1 MIIILKKFASI
12 FQDERRSGGWYAFLL
27 FSFSFSNEWGIVF
40 CIYWLLSYNSFFFFS
55 YTISGFYLILIFI
68 HVGHDLI
75 FKNVPFCISL
85 ALSSHYFMCRFHDFK
100 FIVGFGHIIVC
111 CFLQEIIWCGMWG
124 LTTYK
129 INWFFF
135 LLAWSILKD
144 LWFLKYTWSIN
155 CCSLVDYLFI
165 LTIMTFSWDCS
176 SIGHNNAIA
185 RQKLWVWASSIPT
198 NPMIWEFSSFEIMSC
213 ITCTLSQLILS
224 YIYSI
229 HSYLGRAM
237 CFC

>member
-1 MIIILKKFASI
+1 MLFFCFHFHFQMNEELCFAFI
-12 FQDERRSGGWYAFLL
+12 
-27 FSFSFSNEWGIVF
+27 
-40 CIYWLLSYNSFFFFS
+40 
-55 YTISGFYLILIFI
+55 GFYLILIFI
-68 HVGHDLI
+68 HTGHDLI

-135 LLAWSILKD
+135 FTCMAYFEKIYDFCNIREVLIVVAWLIIYLYWLLWPFLGIVVQLVTTMLLQGRSCGFERRQFQLIQWFESFPLLKI
-144 LWFLKYTWSIN
+144 Y
-155 CCSLVDYLFI
+155 LVFTY
-165 LTIMTFSWDCS
+165 
-176 SIGHNNAIA
+176 
-185 RQKLWVWASSIPT
+185 
-198 NPMIWEFSSFEIMSC
+198 
-213 ITCTLSQLILS
+213 TLSQLILS